1 MKVAL
6 LVPLDFDAWNYHRGL
21 LEELVERG
29 CAVTVICPPGA
40 YIERLRA
47 RLKVAHIPL
56 RVNRFIN
63 PREDMALVRALYG
76 VFSRAR
82 FDIVHTNTIKPNIYG
97 TLAAKLAGV
106 EHVYGAVRGRGAVFA
121 EATTL
126 KRRALRTLVMGL
138 FAVAFR
144 CASRVQFLNQ
154 DDLDYFVAA
163 RMIAREKAVLVRS
176 SGVNLQEFAPEALD
190 PGRLAALRAELG
202 LRPGRPVVTM
212 FSRAYWSKGVE
223 EFIAA
228 AETLGPKRDAQ
239 FFFVGKT
246 EQGPDAV
253 PAEYLRGRES
263 PHFRWLGWREEVRE
277 LLALSDVVA
286 LPSYYPEGIPRTLL
300 EAMAM
305 GKPIITT
312 DSVGCRE
319 VVEHGRNGFL
329 IPVKDIAALGR
340 GLDLLLSHEPLRA
353 SFGASSRR
361 KVEAE
366 FDERM
371 IVGQVLHKLY
381 GFAAV

>member
-21 LEELVERG
+21 IQELAGRG

-40 YIERLRA
+40 YIDRLRA
-47 RLKVAHIPL
+47 RLRVEHIPL
-56 RVNRFIN
+56 KVDRFIN
-63 PREDMALVRALYG
+63 PREDLAMFRALYG
-76 VFSRAR
+76 VFSRAG
-82 FDIVHTNTIKPNIYG
+82 FDVVHSNTVKPNIYG

-126 KRRALRTLVMGL
+126 KRRALRALVMGL

-154 DDLDYFVAA
+154 DDLDYFVAS

-176 SGVNLQEFAPEALD
+176 SGVNLHEFSPEALD
-190 PGRLAALRAELG
+190 AGRLGALRAELG
-202 LRPGRPVVTM
+202 LRPGRPVVAM

-228 AETLGPKRDAQ
+228 AETVGPKRGAQ

-253 PAEYLRGRES
+253 PAEYLRERES
-263 PHFRWLGWREEVRE
+263 PHFRWLGWREDVRE
-277 LLALSDVVA
+277 LLALADVVA

-305 GKPIITT
+305 GKPIVTT

-319 VVEHGRNGFL
+319 VVRHGSNGFL
-329 IPVKDIAALGR
+329 IPVKDVAALER
-340 GLDLLLSHEPLRA
+340 ALDLLVGHEPVRA

-361 KVEAE
+361 MVEAE
-366 FDERM
+366 FDERL
-371 IVGQVLHKLY
+371 IVGQVLQKLY
-381 GFAAV
+381 GFAA